1 MFEFVRNNQRIAQL
15 ILAILIVPFAFF
27 GLDSYFRGGPGGG
40 EVAKIGG
47 TPVYQAE
54 FDRAMREQQD
64 RLRDAAG
71 GQINQALLNSP
82 ELRHAVLEDLVNR
95 RVLSRYVNEM
105 RVAVSPLQLRQT
117 IAGIPAFVD
126 EKGEFSLARYEAV
139 LARQNPPMTP
149 AMFEAQVA
157 QDTRIQQL
165 VLSVNKATLV
175 AKESARRILATQIEG
190 RTVREWRF
198 PLSSYLAGI
207 KIEEAAIQKYYADNS
222 SRYERP
228 ERVKAEYV
236 VFDETTLRGQ
246 VEVSAADIRKKYD
259 TDIALY
265 TTPEQRRVRHI
276 LIEVEEGADAAKVA
290 EAQRQIDEIA
300 ALLKAKPARFAEL
313 AKDRSQDPGSK
324 TQGGDLGLIPK
335 NDSAFDKVFVTAA
348 FAGKK
353 NEISAPVRTEFGFH
367 LIQVTDIRPETVK
380 PFTTVH
386 DEIATELRKQAAGQ
400 RFSGLAD
407 KFSSTVH
414 EQSDSL
420 APVATELGLKVQ
432 TTDWLERNNAT
443 VGAYRNAELTNALFS
458 TDAVEGRYNTK
469 AVDVAPNVLVSA
481 RVVEH
486 EPAQRLPLESVRGA
500 IEEQLR
506 REEALRLAREAGADT
521 LAKLE
526 KGEAKKEA
534 WSKARTI
541 QRMAPQLPGVAARAV
556 FAAPVSTLPARLGVE
571 LPGDAYVIYQIDA
584 VDRPTIADDDPRL
597 ADVTNQYGQII
608 AERDFSAFLDTLRTR
623 YQVEI
628 FTPAVSKDE

>member
-27 GLDSYFRGGPGGG
+27 GLDSYFRGGAGGG
-40 EVAKIGG
+40 EVAKIAG
-47 TPVYQAE
+47 TPVYQVE
-54 FDRAMREQQD
+54 FDRALREQQD
-64 RLRDAAG
+64 RLREATD
-71 GQINQALLNSP
+71 GQANQALLNSP
-82 ELRHAVLEDLVNR
+82 QVRRAVLEDLVNR
-95 RVLSRYVNEM
+95 RVLLRYVDEM

-117 IAGIPAFVD
+117 IASIPAFQD
-126 EKGEFSLARYEAV
+126 EKGEFSLERYEAV
-139 LARQNPPMTP
+139 LARQRTPLTP

-165 VLSVNKATLV
+165 VLSVRAATLV
-175 AKESARRILATQIEG
+175 AKESARRLLAAQIEG

-198 PLSSYLAGI
+198 PLASYRARV
-207 KIEEAAIQKYYADNS
+207 KIEEATIQKYYDDNG

-236 VFDETTLRGQ
+236 VFDEATLRDQ
-246 VEVSAADIRKKYD
+246 VEVSAEDVREKYD

-276 LIEVEEGADAAKVA
+276 LILVAQDAEEAEVAA
-290 EAQRQIDEIA
+290 AQARIDEIA
-300 ALLKAKPARFAEL
+300 ALLKARPARFAEL
-313 AKDRSQDPGSK
+313 ARERSQDPGS
-324 TQGGDLGLIPK
+324 TAQGGDLGVISRDGYDK
-335 NDSAFDKVFVTAA
+335 AFVDAA
-348 FAGKK
+348 FSAKK
-353 NEISAPVRTEFGFH
+353 DAISAPVRSDFGFH
-367 LIQVTDIRPETVK
+367 LIQVTDIRAESVK
-380 PFTTVH
+380 SFASVR

-420 APVATELGLKVQ
+420 APVAEELGLKVQ
-432 TTDWLERNNAT
+432 TTDWLDRNNAT
-443 VGAYRNAELTNALFS
+443 IGAYRNSELINALFS

-486 EPAQRLPLESVRGA
+486 EPAQRLPLETVRAA

-526 KGEAKKEA
+526 KGEAVEEA
-534 WSKARTI
+534 WSAGRSI

-571 LPGDAYVIYQIDA
+571 LPNDAYVIYQIDA
-584 VDRPTIADDDPRL
+584 VDHPVIADDDPRL
-597 ADVTNQYGQII
+597 ADVANQYGQIV
-608 AERDFSAFLDTLRTR
+608 AERDFAAFLDTLRTR

-628 FTPAVSKDE
+628 FTPAESKDE